1 MHAHTVVCSCDPSV
15 AYSAVLVEHQCQW
28 LGTDCPPRV
37 IDFSSLGDGI
47 MTNPLQ

>member
-15 AYSAVLVEHQCQW
+15 THSAVLVDHQW

-37 IDFSSLGDGI
+37 KDFSSLRDGI